1 MQFKNI
7 NLSSLL
13 NYIFKVVVLICP
25 NIKQTNKQRRK
36 LFQFPKAS
44 VRSTLLD
51 IESKQIKRL
60 IQRYFHFW
68 AFTGFFPVG
77 WWILLAFSKG
87 GDKNTKNEKKWKG
100 TTFSGNLLVVYFIFT
115 PWINLFQIFHG
126 QLEILFSHPNANM
139 FGKVTLVL

>member
-51 IESKQIKRL
+51 IESKQIQRL
-60 IQRYFHFW
+60 IQRYFHLW
-68 AFTGFFPVG
+68 AFTGFFP
-77 WWILLAFSKG
+77 G
-87 GDKNTKNEKKWKG
+87 G
-100 TTFSGNLLVVYFIFT
+100 
-115 PWINLFQIFHG
+115 
-126 QLEILFSHPNANM
+126 
-139 FGKVTLVL
+139 

>member
-7 NLSSLL
+7 NLYSLL

-25 NIKQTNKQRRK
+25 CIKQTNKQRRK

-51 IESKQIKRL
+51 IESKQIQRL

-68 AFTGFFPVG
+68 AFTGFFPLG
-77 WWILLAFSKG
+77 WWIILAFSEG
-87 GDKNTKNEKKWKG
+87 GDKNTKNKKKMKRHHFFWEFIGGVFYFHSMNKFIPNFPWP
-100 TTFSGNLLVVYFIFT
+100 TRNTF
-115 PWINLFQIFHG
+115 
-126 QLEILFSHPNANM
+126 
-139 FGKVTLVL
+139 